1 MSRHLVYVM
10 GPSGVGKDS
19 LLAWLA
25 AQATATPALR
35 LARRSVT
42 RPADAGGEAHEALSL
57 QAFQRAVEAQAFA
70 LHWQANGLHYG
81 VRHEELTPANRGEWV
96 LVNGSRGHLDR
107 ARAAFPGMNEVHITA
122 EAETL
127 RQRLLARGRE
137 SVQEVEERLKRAQA
151 FAPPADAHCVAN
163 DGPLQ
168 AAGQAFLRLLE
179 RLDRGAHARR

>member
-19 LLAWLA
+19 LLGWLKAHA
-25 AQATATPALR
+25 AAAPALR

-57 QAFQRAVEAQAFA
+57 HAFQQAVEAQAFA

-81 VRHEELTPANRGEWV
+81 VRHEEIAPAHRGEWV
-96 LVNGSRGHLDR
+96 LVNGSRGHLGQ
-107 ARAAFPGMNEVHITA
+107 ARAAFPAMREVHITA

-127 RQRLLARGRE
+127 RRRLLARGRE
-137 SVQEVEERLKRAQA
+137 SAEDVDQRLRRAQA
-151 FAPPADAHCVAN
+151 FVPPPGALCVAN
-163 DGPLQ
+163 DGALQ
-168 AAGQAFLRLLE
+168 DAGRAFLRLLQG
-179 RLDRGAHARR
+179 LDAEQATRR